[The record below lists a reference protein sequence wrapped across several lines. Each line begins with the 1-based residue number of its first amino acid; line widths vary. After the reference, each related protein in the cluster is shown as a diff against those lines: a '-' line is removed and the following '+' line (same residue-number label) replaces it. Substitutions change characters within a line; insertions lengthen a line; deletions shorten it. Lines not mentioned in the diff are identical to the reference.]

1 MLHGRTQVRIA
12 SWNINGLRAAV
23 RKGFTKWLDATG
35 PDIVS
40 VQEIRA
46 HPHQVEAELETL
58 KPRHTHLSPA
68 RRLGY
73 SGLGL
78 FAHARP
84 AELYTSLGAPRFDV
98 EGRFQLARFGKL
110 WVCNVYVPSGNG
122 VERDLSRTPYKLAF
136 LRALKAR
143 LEPLRAAKERV
154 LVMGDFNIAREEIDL
169 ARPRDNRH
177 NSGFL
182 PKERA
187 ALKSWLDGG
196 WVDTFREVHGP
207 APGHYS
213 WWSQRTGVRERNIG
227 WRIDLVLA
235 TPQAM
240 RHVRDAFIE
249 RHVYGSDHCPVGVV
263 MRPS

>member
-1 MLHGRTQVRIA
+1 MRIS

-23 RKGFTKWLDATG
+23 RKGFTTWLDATR

-46 HPHQVEAELETL
+46 HPHQLEAEVSKL
-58 KPRHTHLSPA
+58 KPRHVELTPA

-78 FAHARP
+78 FAHRRP
-84 AELYTSLGAPRFDV
+84 SEVYTSLGVRRFDV
-98 EGRFQLARFGKL
+98 EGRFQLARFGRL

-122 VERDLSRTPYKLAF
+122 VDRDLSRTPYKLAF
-136 LRALKAR
+136 LRTLKAR
-143 LEPLRAAKERV
+143 LESLRAAKERV
-154 LVMGDFNIAREEIDL
+154 LVMGDFNIAHEEIDL
-169 ARPRDNRH
+169 ARPRENRD

-187 ALKSWLDGG
+187 ALRSWFDAG

-207 APGHYS
+207 VPGHYS
-213 WWSQRTGVRERNIG
+213 WWSTRSGVRERNIG

-240 RHVRDAFIE
+240 RLVRDAYIE
-249 RHVYGSDHCPVGVV
+249 RHIYGSDHCPVGV
-263 MRPS
+263 RLRA